1 MKQNKGTLT
10 SFPAVLVGPNCI
22 SGILPNMIAKE
33 RNPPTWSKGSFKI
46 YLNQMRLEADFPL

>member
-46 YLNQMRLEADFPL
+46 YLNQMR